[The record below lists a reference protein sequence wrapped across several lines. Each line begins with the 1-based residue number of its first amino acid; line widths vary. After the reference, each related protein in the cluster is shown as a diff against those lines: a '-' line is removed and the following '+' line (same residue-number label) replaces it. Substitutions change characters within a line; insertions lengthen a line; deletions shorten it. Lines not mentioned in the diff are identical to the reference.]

1 MKTIGILGGMS
12 AASTQLYY
20 SELCRLTR
28 ARLGG
33 LHSPQ
38 LLIRSLDFAE
48 IEALQA
54 AGAWT
59 RAGAMLNSEAQA
71 LERGGAEI
79 LLLATNT
86 MHKLADRMM
95 EGVGIPLL
103 HIADAT
109 AHAILQ
115 AGLRRPGLMAT
126 AFTMEQQFYTGRLR
140 AAGLDP
146 VLPDPSDRATT
157 HRVIYDEL
165 CKDIRTE
172 RSETAFVQIAGRLAD
187 GGADCLILGCT
198 EVGMLLHQGN
208 VSVPVFDTTRIHC
221 ATALDRAM
229 A

>member
-71 LERGGAEI
+71 LERGGAGI